1 MDLDIKVPQV
11 IFVRNSTDAW
21 DSVYTRSVSDNISG
35 ARSVDYPTYGSA
47 IRRSVSFT
55 ILLGSAAIVRKRS
68 EDIGAPR

>member
-35 ARSVDYPTYGSA
+35 ARSVDRLSHVRFGHQTFG
-47 IRRSVSFT
+47 
-55 ILLGSAAIVRKRS
+55 LLHNSLW
-68 EDIGAPR
+68 